1 MPLFPVRTAQ
11 EVRVKNMN
19 FEILH
24 RKFQLRLLRR
34 LPDRLNQSINF

>member
-24 RKFQLRLLRR
+24 REFQLQLLRR
-34 LPDRLNQSINF
+34 AYLM

>member
-11 EVRVKNMN
+11 EVCVKNMN

-24 RKFQLRLLRR
+24 RKFQLQLLRR
-34 LPDRLNQSINF
+34 AYLM

>member
-1 MPLFPVRTAQ
+1 MLLFAVRTVQ

-24 RKFQLRLLRR
+24 RKFQLQLLRR
-34 LPDRLNQSINF
+34 AYLM

>member
-1 MPLFPVRTAQ
+1 MPLFVVRTAQ

-19 FEILH
+19 FEISH

-34 LPDRLNQSINF
+34 AYLM

>member
-1 MPLFPVRTAQ
+1 MLLFAVRTALK
-11 EVRVKNMN
+11 VCVKNMN

-34 LPDRLNQSINF
+34 AYLM

>member
-11 EVRVKNMN
+11 EVCVKKTWD

-24 RKFQLRLLRR
+24 RKFQLQLLRR
-34 LPDRLNQSINF
+34 AYLM